1 MPQNASDA
9 ATGDDEHGR
18 GTGGRGKKQKRL
30 HNLATPS
37 DHATLFEKVVF
48 SRTEEEILA
57 AAAEWHT
64 ILNGSGASRQ
74 VVLSLSAQRMRETI
88 PALHAAMGEDS

>member
-18 GTGGRGKKQKRL
+18 GAGGRGKKQKRL

-57 AAAEWHT
+57 AAAEWYT